1 MFEICAMSPTK
12 TYKHL
17 FFDLDHT
24 LWDFETNSHE
34 TLREVFF
41 NNALDKS
48 LTPDFDAF
56 YERYS
61 YHNKKL
67 WDRYNHG
74 YIRQEE
80 LRWKRMWHAQLDF
93 KNGDEKLAK
102 KLSGEYLLILPTKKA
117 LFPYAKEIVE
127 YLAGKKYILHMIT
140 NGFEEVQHGKLR
152 NSGIVQYFDE
162 IITSER
168 AMALKPHKEIFEY
181 ALQQSGAKLDE
192 SIMIGDNLD
201 ADIGGAMR
209 FGMDTV
215 FVNHINEQTDVKP
228 TYTIYHLKELETI
241 F

>member
-1 MFEICAMSPTK
+1 MKDFCHMSPTK
-12 TYKHL
+12 AYKHL

-41 NNALDKS
+41 NHSLQES
-48 LTPDFDAF
+48 LTPDFEAF
-56 YERYS
+56 FERYS

-67 WDRYNHG
+67 WDRYHHG
-74 YIRQEE
+74 YIKQDE
-80 LRWKRMWHAQLDF
+80 LRWKRMWHALLDF
-93 KNGDEKLAK
+93 KNGDEKLARQMS
-102 KLSGEYLLILPTKKA
+102 LEYLEILPTKKT

-127 YLAGKKYILHMIT
+127 YLAAKKYVLHMIT
-140 NGFEEVQHGKLR
+140 NGFEEVQWGKLR

-162 IITSER
+162 VITSEK
-168 AMALKPHKEIFEY
+168 AMALKPHAEIFAF
-181 ALQQSGAKLDE
+181 ALRQTGARLEE

-201 ADIGGAMR
+201 ADIGGAMS

-215 FVNHINEQTDVKP
+215 FVNHINEPTDLKP
-228 TYTIYHLKELETI
+228 TYTVYHLKELESI

>member
-1 MFEICAMSPTK
+1 MSITK
-12 TYKHL
+12 KYKHL

-34 TLREVFF
+34 SLREVYF
-41 NNALDKS
+41 NNGLDVTI
-48 LTPDFDAF
+48 TPDFEAF
-56 YERYS
+56 YEKYS

-74 YIRQEE
+74 YIKQEE

-117 LFPYAKEIVE
+117 LFPYAKEIVQ
-127 YLAGKKYILHMIT
+127 YLVKKDYVLHMIT
-140 NGFEEVQHGKLR
+140 NGFEEVQWGKLR
-152 NSGIVQYFDE
+152 NSGIVEYFDE
-162 IITSER
+162 VITSEK
-168 AMALKPHKEIFEY
+168 AMSLKPHAEIFEF
-181 ALQQSGAKLDE
+181 ALRQTGARKEE
-192 SIMIGDNLD
+192 SIMLGDNLD
-201 ADIGGAMR
+201 ADIGGAMK

-215 FVNHINEQTDVKP
+215 FVNHIGEKTDLKP
-228 TYTIYHLKELETI
+228 TYIVYHLKELEEI

>member
-1 MFEICAMSPTK
+1 MFQLCPMPAIK

-34 TLREVFF
+34 TLQEVYLSNEMEMRLNTGFEAFF
-41 NNALDKS
+41 
-48 LTPDFDAF
+48 
-56 YERYS
+56 ERYS

-67 WDRYNHG
+67 WDRYHHG
-74 YIRQEE
+74 YIRQDE
-80 LRWKRMWHAQLDF
+80 LRWKRMWHALLDF

-102 KLSGEYLLILPTKKA
+102 QMSVEYLQILPTKKA

-127 YLAGKKYILHMIT
+127 YLVQKKYVLHMIT
-140 NGFEEVQHGKLR
+140 NGFEDVQWGKL
-152 NSGIVQYFDE
+152 NSSGIVQYFDE

-181 ALQQSGAKLDE
+181 ALKQSGARLEE

-215 FVNHINEQTDVKP
+215 FVNHINEHADIKP
-228 TYTIYHLKELETI
+228 TYTVYHLKELEEI

>member
-1 MFEICAMSPTK
+1 MSSTK

-34 TLREVFF
+34 TLKEVYYS
-41 NNALDKS
+41 NSLDQS

-56 YERYS
+56 YMRYS

-74 YIRQEE
+74 FIRQEE
-80 LRWKRMWHAQLDF
+80 LRWKRMWHALLDF

-102 KLSGEYLLILPTKKA
+102 KLSGEYLVILPTKRA
-117 LFPYAKEIVE
+117 LFPYTKEIVD
-127 YLAGKKYILHMIT
+127 YLYDKKYVMHLIT
-140 NGFEEVQHGKLR
+140 NGFEDIQYGKLR
-152 NSGIVQYFDE
+152 NSGIEQYFVQVV
-162 IITSER
+162 TSER
-168 AMALKPHKEIFEY
+168 AMALKPHKEIFAY
-181 ALQQSGAKLDE
+181 ALQQSGALVEE

-215 FVNHINEQTDVKP
+215 FVNHINEPTNVKP
-228 TYTIYHLKELETI
+228 TYTIYHLKELEEI

>member
-1 MFEICAMSPTK
+1 MPQTNK
-12 TYKHL
+12 YKHL

-34 TLREVFF
+34 TLHEVFY
-41 NNALDKS
+41 NNKLDEV

-56 YERYS
+56 YGRYS

-74 YIRQEE
+74 YIRQDE
-80 LRWKRMWHAQLDF
+80 LRWKRMWHAMLDF

-102 KLSGEYLLILPTKKA
+102 VMSGEYLQILPTKKA
-117 LFPYAKEIVE
+117 LFPYTKEIVA
-127 YLAGKKYILHMIT
+127 YLTAKNYILHLIT
-140 NGFEEVQHGKLR
+140 NGFEEVQWGKLR
-152 NSGIVQYFDE
+152 NSGIENCFVQVV
-162 IITSER
+162 TSER

-181 ALQQSGAKLDE
+181 ALKQSGAKLHE

-209 FGMDTV
+209 FGMDTI
-215 FVNHINEQTDVKP
+215 FVNHIKEKTNIKP
-228 TYTIYHLKELETI
+228 TYTIYELKELEGI
-241 F
+241 L

>member
-1 MFEICAMSPTK
+1 MPATK

-34 TLREVFF
+34 TLMEVYH
-41 NNALDKS
+41 NHHLHER
-48 LTPDFDAF
+48 LTPDFEAF
-56 YERYS
+56 FERYS

-67 WDRYNHG
+67 WDRYHHG
-74 YIRQEE
+74 YIKQDE
-80 LRWKRMWHAQLDF
+80 LRWKRMWHALLDF
-93 KNGDEKLAK
+93 KNGDEKLARQM
-102 KLSGEYLLILPTKKA
+102 SIEYLQILPTKKA

-140 NGFEEVQHGKLR
+140 NGFEDVQWGKLR

-162 IITSER
+162 VITSEK
-168 AMALKPHKEIFEY
+168 AMALKPHAEIFTF
-181 ALQQSGAKLDE
+181 ALRQTGASLEE

-215 FVNHINEQTDVKP
+215 FVNHINEVTDIKP
-228 TYTIYHLKELETI
+228 TYTVYHLKELEEI

>member
-1 MFEICAMSPTK
+1 MRTTK

-34 TLREVFF
+34 TLKEVYF
-41 NNALDKS
+41 NHSLQEK
-48 LTPDFDAF
+48 LTPDFEAF
-56 YERYS
+56 FERYS

-67 WDRYNHG
+67 WDRYHHG
-74 YIRQEE
+74 FGFIKQDE
-80 LRWKRMWHAQLDF
+80 LRWKRMWHALLDF
-93 KNGDEKLAK
+93 KNGDEKLAR
-102 KLSGEYLLILPTKKA
+102 LMSVEYLQILPTKKA

-127 YLAGKKYILHMIT
+127 YLAGKSYVLHMIT
-140 NGFEEVQHGKLR
+140 NGFEEVQWGKLR

-162 IITSER
+162 VITSEK
-168 AMALKPHKEIFEY
+168 AMALKPHAEIFEF
-181 ALQQSGAKLDE
+181 ALRQTGARLEE

-215 FVNHINEQTDVKP
+215 FVNHINEVTDIKP
-228 TYTIYHLKELETI
+228 TYTVYHLKELEEI

>member
-1 MFEICAMSPTK
+1 MGNLK
-12 TYKHL
+12 KYKHL

-34 TLREVFF
+34 TLHEVFY
-41 NNALDKS
+41 NHQLHER

-80 LRWKRMWHAQLDF
+80 LRWKRMWHALLDF

-102 KLSGEYLLILPTKKA
+102 HLSSEYLQILPTKKA
-117 LFPYAKEIVE
+117 LFPYALEIVQ
-127 YLAGKKYILHMIT
+127 YLVTKQYVLHMIT
-140 NGFEEVQHGKLR
+140 NGFEDVQWGKLR
-152 NSGIVQYFDE
+152 NSGIEQYFDE
-162 IITSER
+162 VITSER
-168 AMALKPHKEIFEY
+168 AMALKPHAEIFAF
-181 ALQQSGAKLDE
+181 ALQKTGAALEE

-215 FVNHINEQTDVKP
+215 FVNHIGEKTNIKP
-228 TYTIYHLKELETI
+228 TFTIYHLQELEEI

>member
-1 MFEICAMSPTK
+1 MAAQK
-12 TYKHL
+12 QYKHL

-34 TLREVFF
+34 TLREVYFD
-41 NNALDKS
+41 NQLDEK
-48 LTPDFDAF
+48 LTPDFDGF

-80 LRWKRMWHAQLDF
+80 LRWKRMWHALLDY
-93 KNGDEKLAK
+93 KNGDEKLARK
-102 KLSGEYLLILPTKKA
+102 MSGEYLQILPLKKA
-117 LFPYAKEIVE
+117 LFPHAIEIIG
-127 YLAGKKYILHMIT
+127 YLQQKNYILHLIT
-140 NGFEEVQHGKLR
+140 NGFEEIQWGKLR
-152 NSGIVQYFDE
+152 NSGIDGYFQQVV
-162 IITSER
+162 TSER

-181 ALQQSGAKLDE
+181 ALHHAKADIKE
-192 SIMIGDNLD
+192 SIMLGDNLD

-215 FVNHINEQTDVKP
+215 FVNHIGETTDIKP
-228 TYTIYHLKELETI
+228 TYTITHLKELEEI

>member
-1 MFEICAMSPTK
+1 MPATK

-34 TLREVFF
+34 TLKEVFYTHS
-41 NNALDKS
+41 LREK
-48 LTPDFDAF
+48 LTPDFEAF
-56 YERYS
+56 FERYS

-67 WDRYNHG
+67 WDRYHHG
-74 YIRQEE
+74 YIKQDE
-80 LRWKRMWHAQLDF
+80 LRWKRMWHALLDF
-93 KNGDEKLAK
+93 RNGDEKLARQM
-102 KLSGEYLLILPTKKA
+102 STEYLQILPTKKA

-140 NGFEEVQHGKLR
+140 NGFEDVQWGKLR

-162 IITSER
+162 VITSEK
-168 AMALKPHKEIFEY
+168 AMALKPHAEIFAF
-181 ALQQSGAKLDE
+181 ALRQTGARLEE

-201 ADIGGAMR
+201 ADIGGAMG

-215 FVNHINEQTDVKP
+215 FVNHINEVTDIKP
-228 TYTIYHLKELETI
+228 TYTVYHLKELEEI

>member
-1 MFEICAMSPTK
+1 MLHLRNMAAQK
-12 TYKHL
+12 QYKHL

-34 TLREVFF
+34 TLREVYFE
-41 NNALDKS
+41 NQLDQK
-48 LTPDFDAF
+48 LTPDFDSF

-80 LRWKRMWHAQLDF
+80 LRWKRMWHALLDY
-93 KNGDEKLAK
+93 KNGDEKLARK
-102 KLSGEYLLILPTKKA
+102 MSGEYLQILPLKKA
-117 LFPYAKEIVE
+117 LFPHAIEIIG
-127 YLAGKKYILHMIT
+127 YLQRKNYVLHLIT
-140 NGFEEVQHGKLR
+140 NGFEDVQWGKLR
-152 NSGIVQYFDE
+152 NSGIDGYFQQVV
-162 IITSER
+162 TSER

-181 ALQQSGAKLDE
+181 ALQHAKADINE
-192 SIMIGDNLD
+192 SIMLGDNLD

-215 FVNHINEQTDVKP
+215 FVNHIGETTDIKP
-228 TYTIYHLKELETI
+228 TYTITHLKELEEI

>member
-1 MFEICAMSPTK
+1 MPATK

-34 TLREVFF
+34 TLKEVFH
-41 NNALDKS
+41 NHNLHEN
-48 LTPDFDAF
+48 LTPDFEAF
-56 YERYS
+56 FERYS

-67 WDRYNHG
+67 WDRYHHG
-74 YIRQEE
+74 YIKQDE
-80 LRWKRMWHAQLDF
+80 LRWKRMWHALLDF

-102 KLSGEYLLILPTKKA
+102 LMSLEYLKILPTKKV
-117 LFPYAKEIVE
+117 LFPYAKEIVK
-127 YLAGKKYILHMIT
+127 YLVEKNYLLHMIT
-140 NGFEEVQHGKLR
+140 NGFEDVQWGKLH

-162 IITSER
+162 VITSEK
-168 AMALKPHKEIFEY
+168 AMALKPHAEIFEF
-181 ALQQSGAKLDE
+181 ALRQAGARLEE

-215 FVNHINEQTDVKP
+215 FVNHINEITDLKP
-228 TYTIYHLKELETI
+228 TYTIYHLKELEDI